1 VGNKLVIRV
10 EDVFKVG
17 STLHIQFSNQI
28 GQLKECKAVIKNILK
43 GLKEDKMYLEFAEKE
58 VAALIN
64 KGTELTICYL
74 TEDGENRKFG
84 SYVIEQKIGEN
95 QPLVLAKAIAVDYTS
110 FRRYHRV
117 DVDLPFRYFVNEKE
131 FIGKVTN
138 LSACGLFAIIEP
150 QIIMAVGTG
159 LKFEFDLPRNNR
171 PTRLTGHII
180 RDELIGNPVKQ
191 GIAVDYDHIDKYDQA
206 EIMVFVTKKELGVD

>member
-1 VGNKLVIRV
+1 LVIRV

-17 STLHIQFSNQI
+17 STLHIQFSDQI

-43 GLKEDKMYLEFAEKE
+43 GLKEDKIYLEFAQNEI
-58 VAALIN
+58 ASLIN
-64 KGTELTICYL
+64 KGAELTIGYQA
-74 TEDGENRKFG
+74 EDGENRKFG
-84 SYVIEQKIGEN
+84 TYVIEQKIREN

-117 DVDLPFRYFVNEKE
+117 DVNLSFRYFVNEKV
-131 FIGKVTN
+131 FPGKVTN

-150 QIIMAVGTG
+150 QIIMTVGTV

-171 PTRLTGHII
+171 PTQLTGRII

-191 GIAVDYDHIDKYDQA
+191 GIALDYEHIDKYDRA
-206 EIMVFVTKKELGVD
+206 EIMVFVTKIELGVSV